1 MTVNI
6 YQVLNLPSS
15 EVFSFTFSYII
26 LRSALWAIYV
36 FYSHFIN
43 EDKNVQGASRSYCYC
58 KDSHKRRVLEQHRVT
73 TSQFWKSQGSLG
85 CSQHVGRAVPS
96 GGSRA
101 NPFPCLFQLQ
111 RLPALLY
118 SWSLPPSSQPASP
131 WLWLLLSWSHLLLAH
146 LCLPLPSFKDSG
158 ITHWAH
164 IENPEKLPYFKI
176 LYLIT
181 RAMSSNIF
189 TGYSK

>member
-118 SWSLPPSSQPASP
+118 SWSLPHLHSQPAHDSDFCFHGHISF
-131 WLWLLLSWSHLLLAH
+131 LHTYVFLFHLLRTLG
-146 LCLPLPSFKDSG
+146 L
-158 ITHWAH
+158 H
-164 IENPEKLPYFKI
+164 IGP
-176 LYLIT
+176 T
-181 RAMSSNIF
+181 
-189 TGYSK
+189 

>member
-1 MTVNI
+1 MRTKMFKEHHVPIAIVIAQTKSPRTTQSYHLTVLEVTGLI
-6 YQVLNLPSS
+6 GLQSTCWQGCSFWRLKGESVSLSVPASEAACTSLLVVPSS
-15 EVFSFTFSYII
+15 IFT
-26 LRSALWAIYV
+26 A
-36 FYSHFIN
+36 
-43 EDKNVQGASRSYCYC
+43 
-58 KDSHKRRVLEQHRVT
+58 
-73 TSQFWKSQGSLG
+73 
-85 CSQHVGRAVPS
+85 
-96 GGSRA
+96 
-101 NPFPCLFQLQ
+101 
-111 RLPALLY
+111 
-118 SWSLPPSSQPASP
+118 SQPVTLTSAFMVTS
-131 WLWLLLSWSHLLLAH
+131 LSCT